1 MEKNSVNIL
10 GATATTFTIPTATLA
25 TAGTYDVLIS
35 GPSGYTLLDTICSSN
50 INNQP
55 KTNGSA
61 TAQTICSGSTTNVVL
76 NSTLAVQHLDCSIQT
91 TPTGTITGFSDT
103 SSELQLPRL

>member
-35 GPSGYTLLDTICSSN
+35 GPSGYTLLDTICSILT
-50 INNQP
+50 INP
-55 KTNGSA
+55 KPTVLPLLKLF
-61 TAQTICSGSTTNVVL
+61 VV
-76 NSTLAVQHLDCSIQT
+76 VQQ
-91 TPTGTITGFSDT
+91 
-103 SSELQLPRL
+103 QMWY